1 MQKEQKRNLCPV
13 PAPVRFR
20 RLTVACFRQVEL
32 VELYNE
38 AYKADKRRRQDEALR
53 AFLFDDD
60 GSDE

>member
-1 MQKEQKRNLCPV
+1 MSL
-13 PAPVRFR
+13 PAAMRFR
-20 RLTVACFRQVEL
+20 RLTSAGRQVEL